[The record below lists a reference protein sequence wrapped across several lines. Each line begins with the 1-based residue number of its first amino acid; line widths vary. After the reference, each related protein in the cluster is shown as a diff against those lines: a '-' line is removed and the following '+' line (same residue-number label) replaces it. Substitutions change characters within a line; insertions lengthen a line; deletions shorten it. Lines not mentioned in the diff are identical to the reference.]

1 MKKQKYK
8 AIVSDIDGTLTPIA
22 PNSYPT
28 DKATK
33 HIKEAIDNGLIFSLA
48 SGRPFSMVK
57 YIANHLG
64 NVGPCIVDN
73 GAVIV
78 DPITEEILWEAIL
91 PSKVANNILNMAK
104 TYKLTRASCDIGIF
118 ENTHSV
124 PIESKVRKV
133 SIHNIKHSEAERLIK
148 EITSEYEDV
157 VGIKAASYEGDH
169 LIDIYFSNINA
180 TKQNAVVKL
189 SEIWGI
195 SSDEIIGIGD
205 GHNDVSLLNACGL
218 KIAMGN
224 AVDELKAIAHY
235 IAPSYIDDGIIDVI
249 NKYYN

>member
-1 MKKQKYK
+1 MKKLKYK
-8 AIVSDIDGTLTPIA
+8 AIVSDIDGTLTPSA
-22 PNSYPT
+22 PNSFPT

-73 GAVIV
+73 GAVIIN
-78 DPITEEILWEAIL
+78 PITEEILWEAIL
-91 PSKVANNILNMAK
+91 PSKVANKILKLAK
-104 TYKLTRASCDIGIF
+104 SYELSRASCDIGIF

-124 PIESKVRKV
+124 PLESKVRKV
-133 SIHNIKHSEAERLIK
+133 SIHNLKHSEAERLIN
-148 EITSEYEDV
+148 EITSEYKDI
-157 VGIKAASYEGDH
+157 VGVKAGSYEGDH

-189 SEIWGI
+189 AEIWGI
-195 SSDEIIGIGD
+195 SPTDIIGIGD
-205 GHNDVSLLNACGL
+205 GHNDISLLNACGL

-224 AVDELKAIAHY
+224 AVEELKAIAHY
-235 IAPSYIDDGIIDVI
+235 IAPSYIDDGIIDII
-249 NKYYN
+249 NKNYN